1 VEQIFHWPGIGSL
14 NIWAVRN
21 QDYTVLMGLNMVS
34 ATLILFA
41 NLFTDIAYAVID
53 PRVRYD

>member
-1 VEQIFHWPGIGSL
+1 
-14 NIWAVRN
+14 
-21 QDYTVLMGLNMVS
+21 MGLNMVS